1 MTNLST
7 VIWFRILVILPFTA
21 SLTFIITLIICS
33 QVPND
38 YPGEKSPQI
47 SDLGTGQAHSYFMAG
62 FIILIPQ
69 FLIMFIGR
77 LQFLIQSQTIV
88 HPVKIFLIHTVIIPC
103 GIFLLIMA
111 IVSEDVDSNLH
122 LIGAIGTFA
131 CLGLY
136 CMFHTILIFY
146 LFIHRSEAPEYSNF
160 IFPLWFLIC
169 TIMEVSS
176 SIVLVITFT
185 YSYGAIAEYI
195 AVGSPFLYFLAFVPQ
210 FWTKAKQIKQ
220 DTRHTSTVHNS
231 NDIPT
236 VEPRHLSLPISEL
249 PTVAPVDS

>member
-1 MTNLST
+1 MTNVGT

-33 QVPND
+33 KVPND
-38 YPGEKSPQI
+38 YPGEQLPQI
-47 SDLGTGQAHSYFMAG
+47 SDLGTGQAHSYFMGG

-77 LQFLIQSQTIV
+77 IQYLIQSQTIV
-88 HPVKIFLIHTVIIPC
+88 RPVMIFLIHAILIVC

-111 IVSEDVDSNLH
+111 IVSEDIGPTLH

-136 CMFHTILIFY
+136 CIFHTILIIY
-146 LFIHRSEAPEYSNF
+146 LFIHRSKAPEYSNF
-160 IFPLWFLIC
+160 ILPLWFLIF
-169 TIMEVSS
+169 TITEVSS
-176 SIVLVITFT
+176 SIVLVITYT
-185 YSYGAIAEYI
+185 YSYAAIFQYI

-210 FWTKAKQIKQ
+210 FWAKAKQIQQ
-220 DTRHTSTVHNS
+220 DTKHTSTVHNS
-231 NDIPT
+231 NTI
-236 VEPRHLSLPISEL
+236 EN
-249 PTVAPVDS
+249 